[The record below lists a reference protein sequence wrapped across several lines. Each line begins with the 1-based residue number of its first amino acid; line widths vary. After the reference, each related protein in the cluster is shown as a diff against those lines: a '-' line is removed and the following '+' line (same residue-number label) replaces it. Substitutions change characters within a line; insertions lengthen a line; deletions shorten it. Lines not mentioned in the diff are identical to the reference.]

1 MYYSQNSLYR
11 FFTTHRKYMHGMTL
25 GAVGLGTV
33 LAIPMNLL
41 VARRVNQEEDKTVW
55 VTGMNGVPER
65 NGVTPVYVN
74 DSFEDEKMEDSASI
88 ETP

>member
-1 MYYSQNSLYR
+1 
-11 FFTTHRKYMHGMTL
+11 MHGVTL
-25 GAVGLGTV
+25 GVVGFGTL

-41 VARRVNQEEDKTVW
+41 VARRVNKEEDKTVM
-55 VTGMNGVPER
+55 VKGMNGVPER

-74 DSFEDEKMEDSASI
+74 NSFKDEKMEDSASI